1 MSIRSAAHVV
11 KGSAANLMCEQLRLA
26 ASDLEIVTK
35 NAPPDEPLTE
45 EIWQDLIMKFEN
57 LKAAGARYA
66 KFVNDL
72 DN

>member
-1 MSIRSAAHVV
+1 
-11 KGSAANLMCEQLRLA
+11 MCEQLRLA